1 VKIGF
6 VGARQAGCVGLLTV
20 LATGLRVPVV
30 IAQDRLV
37 RDIALTFGCESKPTV
52 HDVEWAGYDLLVN
65 VHGREYIPP
74 AILEVCPAINVH
86 PCLSQYPGRD
96 PVGRLLADNG
106 TKASVGVHRMTATI
120 DQGEI
125 LAEHYVDVQGLN
137 TREAIYNKL
146 YSLYVTA
153 LMEALGRLGVVL
165 T

>member
-1 VKIGF
+1 MKIGF

-37 RDIALTFGCESKPTV
+37 REIAQTFGCDTHPTV
-52 HDVEWAGYDLLVN
+52 HALDWTGYDLLVN
-65 VHGREYIPP
+65 VHGREYIP
-74 AILEVCPAINVH
+74 ASILAVCPAINVH

-96 PVGRLLADNG
+96 PIGRLLADNG

-120 DQGEI
+120 DQGEL
-125 LAEHYVDVQGLN
+125 LAESFVDVQGLN
-137 TREAIYNKL
+137 TREAIYNKI
-146 YSLYVTA
+146 YPLYVTT